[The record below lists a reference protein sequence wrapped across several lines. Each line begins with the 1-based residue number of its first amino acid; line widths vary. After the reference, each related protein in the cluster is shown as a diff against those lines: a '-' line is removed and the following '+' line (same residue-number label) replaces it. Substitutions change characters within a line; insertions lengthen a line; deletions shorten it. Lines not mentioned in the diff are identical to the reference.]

1 MLFVGPDRSEYL
13 SAGQN
18 PLEAAEHSWFH
29 SAVAATSVYPVPG
42 LFVAA
47 PECVS
52 ARPAAAGYWP
62 GSFLSSAP
70 VVPLSAAWHLPVRRT
85 PSQAVR
91 LSEAAAAVVA
101 AAVAAESSCQEL
113 HSGLSSESS

>member
-1 MLFVGPDRSEYL
+1 MLLDTPALVLVCFLP
-13 SAGQN
+13 
-18 PLEAAEHSWFH
+18 
-29 SAVAATSVYPVPG
+29 VYPVPG

-85 PSQAVR
+85 PSQAVV
-91 LSEAAAAVVA
+91 EKA
-101 AAVAAESSCQEL
+101 
-113 HSGLSSESS
+113 G